1 MVNGRRWRDLCGN
14 IDAFIR
20 EAGRAGLVNDT
31 NVAYIERRVS
41 QRTAENTKQRTVVGV
56 GVECPILIDWTRG
69 RCPALTLPR
78 AVENLWA
85 WRQCDG
91 NNIHKKR
98 SVSHSARH
106 AVIHSTVEL
115 ERSCRKSLS
124 HPARPRTADTMTRTI
139 LV

>member
-14 IDAFIR
+14 IDAFIK
-20 EAGRAGLVNDT
+20 EAGSAGLVNDT

-56 GVECPILIDWTRG
+56 GVESPILIDWTRG

-98 SVSHSARH
+98 SVSRSAP
-106 AVIHSTVEL
+106 
-115 ERSCRKSLS
+115 
-124 HPARPRTADTMTRTI
+124 PAAQ
-139 LV
+139 